1 SGCSSRLRWV
11 FRLPLSKWKS
21 CAPARG
27 GAGFASSARAGRA
40 GAPASNS
47 AASSDIHPRRRS
59 VMASSSAIEGQTLGA
74 SMSSD
79 KNAPAGAYRAA
90 PPHPLAH
97 CPLHA
102 AFRAVGGKWKLTI
115 LYWLA
120 REPNHF
126 SGLQRRVAPITHK
139 VLTEQLRELEEDGLV
154 EREVTGP
161 VPAPVLYRLS
171 EYGGTLVPLVGEAR
185 RGRPAHLAPHNGPE
199 PAVAVASLACASAS

>member
-1 SGCSSRLRWV
+1 
-11 FRLPLSKWKS
+11 
-21 CAPARG
+21 
-27 GAGFASSARAGRA
+27 
-40 GAPASNS
+40 
-47 AASSDIHPRRRS
+47 
-59 VMASSSAIEGQTLGA
+59 
-74 SMSSD
+74 MSSD
-79 KNAPAGAYRAA
+79 KNAPAGAYHAA

-102 AFRAVGGKWKLTI
+102 AFRTVGGKWKLTI

-161 VPAPVLYRLS
+161 VPAPVQYRLS
-171 EYGGTLVPLVGEAR
+171 EYGETVLPLVEEAR
-185 RGRPAHLAPHNGPE
+185 RWGQAHLTRTQGGDAWAGSH
-199 PAVAVASLACASAS
+199 SLACASG